1 MSKIIKNTIDFLE
14 AFDYAINTST
24 NKPIMQLA
32 LEFTFIILAFL
43 LMPIWVTNILIPVR
57 KRKRVGEQK

>member
-14 AFDYAINTST
+14 AFDYAINTS
-24 NKPIMQLA
+24 NSNPITQLA
-32 LEFTFIILAFL
+32 LEFMFIILAFL

-57 KRKRVGEQK
+57 KKWGLRK